1 MSERDGNMEL
11 YSRKTKN
18 NGSNKHSYERLTSDH
33 SLQVSRENQRSA
45 SLYLAYYTILY
56 FANCPLTHFCSITAN
71 VSDWVAVSRTG
82 QYRPRM
88 GASSLLQPMCPTS
101 SPGMAGLQSIARL
114 KVRAMNIHCH
124 TLQCSLTILLL
135 PETLRYRAERCPWGL

>member
-18 NGSNKHSYERLTSDH
+18 DGSNKHSYERLTSDH
-33 SLQVSRENQRSA
+33 SLQVSRGNQRSA
-45 SLYLAYYTILY
+45 SLYVAY
-56 FANCPLTHFCSITAN
+56 FANCQLTHFCSITAN

-101 SPGMAGLQSIARL
+101 SPGMAGLQSIANL
-114 KVRAMNIHCH
+114 KVRAMNSHCH

-135 PETLRYRAERCPWGL
+135 PETLRSRAERWPWGL